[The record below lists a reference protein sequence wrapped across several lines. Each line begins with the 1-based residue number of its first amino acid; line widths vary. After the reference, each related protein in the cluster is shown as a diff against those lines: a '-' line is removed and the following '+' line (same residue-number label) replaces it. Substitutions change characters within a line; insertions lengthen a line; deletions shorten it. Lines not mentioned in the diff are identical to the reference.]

1 MHLLK
6 LIDMN
11 NNQLEDDLQRLN
23 AEMEPTSREETQ
35 AMLDLCDRIE
45 AEMDHSAPSYPEVNK
60 RIKEVRELGYWALK
74 RHWKFS
80 WQVILGV
87 IVGLFLLHL
96 WTDKKHS
103 DVERNEKQIELIN
116 SEAWESDAAVSFD
129 AMLKEGVKDYYDQN
143 TAGEYRKSLMADQVR
158 RYKHSVEVMKECQAK
173 ADTASTKE
181 SKKQN
186 EECVEQ
192 CRQRMEE
199 CVTEGKR
206 ISTMSVEDLRKEH
219 LKFYTSQRDKG
230 QNAASRMRFWYIFFL
245 ILTPIYIFACRPF
258 GYLINKHKREG
269 ERVEGIR
276 RIGWW
281 LAGLLAGVGAS
292 IGFVNIITTY
302 SDGSKTKSDDGTGP
316 VRLIF
321 KGGLFLAAAI
331 VFAFT
336 SMFIMVYS
344 TISGLIRNYNWKDL
358 LASKKNENQQ
368 IA

>member
-1 MHLLK
+1 MSY
-6 LIDMN
+6 
-11 NNQLEDDLQRLN
+11 NQLEDNLRRLN
-23 AEMEPTSREETQ
+23 EEMEPVSREEAQ
-35 AMLDLCDRIE
+35 GMIDLCDRIE
-45 AEMDHSAPSYPEVNK
+45 AEMDHSDPNYSEVNT
-60 RIKEVRELGYWALK
+60 RIKEVRNLGDWALK

-80 WQVILGV
+80 WEVIVGV

-96 WTDKKHS
+96 WSDKKQS
-103 DVERNEKQIELIN
+103 NVKDKEKQIEFIN
-116 SEAWESDAAVSFD
+116 SEAWESDAEVTFD

-143 TAGEYRKSLMADQVR
+143 TAGSYRKSLMADQVR
-158 RYKHSVEVMKECQAK
+158 RYKHSEQVMKECQAK

-186 EECVEQ
+186 EEYVEQ

-206 ISTMSVEDLRKEH
+206 IEKMSLDDLRKEH
-219 LKFYTSQRDKG
+219 LKFYTSQRESN
-230 QNAASRMRFWYIFFL
+230 QNAASRMRFLYIFFL
-245 ILTPIYIFACRPF
+245 ILTPIYIFACRPY

-269 ERVEGIR
+269 ERIEGMR
-276 RIGWW
+276 KIGWW

-321 KGGLFLAAAI
+321 KGLFFLAAAI

-344 TISGLIRNYNWKDL
+344 TISGLIRNYDWKTIF
-358 LASKKNENQQ
+358 ASKKKENQQ
-368 IA
+368 VTQ

>member
-1 MHLLK
+1 
-6 LIDMN
+6 MN
-11 NNQLEDDLQRLN
+11 NNQLEDDLRQLN
-23 AEMEPTSREETQ
+23 AEMEPVSREEAQ
-35 AMLDLCDRIE
+35 GMIDLCDRIE
-45 AEMDHSAPSYPEVNK
+45 AGIDHSDQSYPEVNK
-60 RIKEVRELGYWALK
+60 RIIEVRDLGHWALK

-96 WTDKKHS
+96 WADKKHS
-103 DVERNEKQIELIN
+103 DVKDKEKQIEYIN
-116 SEAWESDAAVSFD
+116 SEAWESDAAVTFD
-129 AMLKEGVKDYYDQN
+129 AMLKQDVKDFYDQN
-143 TAGEYRKSLMADQVR
+143 TAGSYRKGLIANQVR
-158 RYKHSVEVMKECQAK
+158 RYKDSEKTMKECQAK

-181 SKKQN
+181 SKKQY
-186 EECVEQ
+186 EECVVQ

-199 CVTEGKR
+199 CVAEGKR
-206 ISTMSVEDLRKEH
+206 IEKMSVEDLRNEH

-245 ILTPIYIFACRPF
+245 ILTPIYIFACRPY
-258 GYLINKHKREG
+258 GYLVNKHKREG

-292 IGFVNIITTY
+292 IGFVNVITTY

-316 VRLIF
+316 VRLIL

-344 TISGLIRNYNWKDL
+344 TVSGLIRNYDWKAL
-358 LASKKNENQQ
+358 FASKKKENQ
-368 IA
+368 